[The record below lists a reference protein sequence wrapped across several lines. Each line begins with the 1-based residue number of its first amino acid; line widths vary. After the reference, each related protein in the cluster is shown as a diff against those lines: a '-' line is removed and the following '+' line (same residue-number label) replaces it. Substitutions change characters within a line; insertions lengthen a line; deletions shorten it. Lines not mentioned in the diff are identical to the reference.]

1 MIEVIQVIITAL
13 GSAITLFILSKLMGN
28 REMSQLS
35 IFDYINGITIGS
47 IAAEMATCEFTD
59 ILKPFTAMIIFAALN
74 ITLSLV
80 TNKSLKL
87 RRLIAGKPSILYDK
101 GQIYY
106 KNLSKA
112 KMDLGEFLTQC
123 RVNGYFDLS
132 NIQTAILE
140 SNGKISFLPVSN
152 MRPVTGKDFNINP
165 TQEHLVANVI
175 IDGNIMHKNLKYMG
189 NNEQWLYKQLRIHDI
204 NDISEVFLA
213 TCDTN
218 NKLCVYKKLN
228 QEMPMDI
235 LE

>member
-35 IFDYINGITIGS
+35 IFDYINSITIGS

-59 ILKPFTAMIIFAALN
+59 ALKPFTAMIVFAILN

-87 RRLIAGKPSILYDK
+87 RRLIAGKPSTLYDK

-140 SNGKISFLPVSN
+140 SNGKISFLPVSD
-152 MRPVTGKDFNINP
+152 MRPVTGKDLNITP
-165 TQEHLVANVI
+165 TQDELVANVI
-175 IDGNIMHKNLKYMG
+175 MDGNIMHKNLKYMG
-189 NNEQWLYKQLRIHDI
+189 KNEQWLYKQLRIHDI

-213 TCDTN
+213 TCDSN
-218 NKLCVYKKLN
+218 NKLCVYRKLN
-228 QEMPMDI
+228 QEMTMDV

>member
-35 IFDYINGITIGS
+35 IFDYINSITIGS

-59 ILKPFTAMIIFAALN
+59 ALKPFTAMIVFAILN

-87 RRLIAGKPSILYDK
+87 RRLIAGKPSTLYDK

-140 SNGKISFLPVSN
+140 SNGKISFLPVSD
-152 MRPVTGKDFNINP
+152 MRPVTGKDLNITP
-165 TQEHLVANVI
+165 TQDELVANVI
-175 IDGNIMHKNLKYMG
+175 MDGNIMHKNLKYMG
-189 NNEQWLYKQLRIHDI
+189 KNEQWLYKQLRTHDI

-213 TCDTN
+213 TCDSN
-218 NKLCVYKKLN
+218 NKLCVYRKLN
-228 QEMPMDI
+228 QEMTMDV